1 MHAAEAI
8 LRNTQFVH
16 PGVLDG
22 DTRCYTCCQRSADAP
37 GCEERSLR
45 RPGDLARAEV
55 SLQYALNHLVS
66 LQKSGL

>member
-16 PGVLDG
+16 PGVLDS
-22 DTRCYTCCQRSADAP
+22 DTRCYTCCQRSTDAP

-45 RPGDLARAEV
+45 RPGDLAHAEV